1 MTADDHLVRA
11 RPDDLLGHVRESLAA
26 AGGSPWLAVHA
37 QADPPEGAWHG
48 RDELLARA
56 DELVRAT
63 VTANPGVDPRL
74 VWRLL
79 PSRMAWPLA
88 FTAVGL
94 LDATGRLPRIDP
106 AGVRLR
112 VAIDEDGAGIDGLW
126 ISEAALLVPADDPLA
141 ARPDPR
147 VRVAGRAERVAA
159 LAADLT
165 AFMEPAVAL
174 AREGARAGAPAL
186 WASVADCLVG
196 GLAAPRPDD
205 AGPHDQR
212 TRVAAVMDG
221 CAGTPLARRV
231 RWTGYAH
238 EGAEHATMRHCA
250 CCLAYRWPGAPPDPP
265 RPDGLDPRWD
275 RYCDACPLLPD
286 AEVAHRA
293 RHRLDAAGRNPA
305 PAG

>member
-1 MTADDHLVRA
+1 MTAAD
-11 RPDDLLGHVRESLAA
+11 DDLLAHVRESLAA

-37 QADPPEGAWHG
+37 QADPPSGEWHT

-56 DELVRAT
+56 GELVRIT
-63 VTANPGVDPRL
+63 GEANPGVDPRL

-79 PSRMAWPLA
+79 PGRMAWPLA
-88 FTAVGL
+88 STAMGL
-94 LDATGRLPRIDP
+94 LDATGRLPRIHDG
-106 AGVRLR
+106 GVRLR
-112 VAIDEDGAGIDGLW
+112 VTIDEHGAGIDGLW
-126 ISEAALLVPADDPLA
+126 ICDAELMVPAHDPLA

-147 VRVAGRAERVAA
+147 VRVADRGTRTAT
-159 LAADLT
+159 LAGDLT

-174 AREGARAGAPAL
+174 AREGARTGAPAL

-196 GLAAPRPDD
+196 ALAAAREDD

-212 TRVAAVMDG
+212 ARVAAVMDG

-238 EGAEHATMRHCA
+238 GGAEHATVRHCA
-250 CCLAYRWPGAPPDPP
+250 CCLAYRWPGRPPDPP

-293 RHRLDAAGRNPA
+293 RYRLDAAGRSGA